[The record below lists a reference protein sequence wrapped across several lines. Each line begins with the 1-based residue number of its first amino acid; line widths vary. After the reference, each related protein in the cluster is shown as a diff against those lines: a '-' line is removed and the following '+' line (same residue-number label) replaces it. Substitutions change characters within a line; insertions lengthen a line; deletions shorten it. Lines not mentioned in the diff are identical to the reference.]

1 MPASLPPSKILVTGA
16 NGFIAV
22 WVVKLL
28 LERGYA
34 VRGTSRTEE
43 KNGRLRELFGKYV
56 EEGKLE
62 LTVVEDI
69 TKVAWHFNH
78 ETVVQFFDLCNDI
91 GWCV

>member
-34 VRGTSRTEE
+34 VRGTSRSEE

-56 EEGKLE
+56 EGKLG
-62 LTVVEDI
+62 LTVVGDI
-69 TKVAWHFNH
+69 TEVLWPFSHISF
-78 ETVVQFFDLCNDI
+78 VFLFFLTCAML
-91 GWCV
+91 